1 MVRGKSENGNDEERK
16 SWLVKVVVKKLLNVF
31 LSEPIF
37 FFLSLVFQTCR
48 SLFGYLLRAGRMGRR
63 VGEGGDVPHLSYVLW
78 ETFV

>member
-1 MVRGKSENGNDEERK
+1 MVRGKSEDGNDEERK

-48 SLFGYLLRAGRMGRR
+48 SLFGYLLRAARMGRAR
-63 VGEGGDVPHLSYVLW
+63 EGGDVPHLSYVLW